1 MEPKNKNAF
10 AVWITG
16 LPASGKS
23 TLTAALKAQFA
34 GRGID
39 AAVLESDVLRQV
51 LTVHPNYDDA
61 ERDVFYRQ
69 ISDLAG
75 LLVEQGVPVIIDATA
90 NRRRYRDRAREEIPR
105 FIEVFVDSPLE
116 TCMARDPKGIYRQAR
131 QRSTNRVPG
140 LQSVYEKPQAPEV
153 VVRGDQE
160 TPDAAAQRVI
170 AKLIGNGYLPG
181 SCSNYGGQDRAP

>member
-23 TLTAALKAQFA
+23 TLTAALKDQFA
-34 GRGID
+34 GRGIG

-90 NRRRYRDRAREEIPR
+90 NRRRYRDRARQEIPR

-116 TCMARDPKGIYRQAR
+116 TCMARDPKGIYLQAR

-153 VVRGDQE
+153 VVRGDRE

-170 AKLIGNGYLPG
+170 AKLIGKGYLPG
-181 SCSNYGGQDRAP
+181 PCPNNGGQDRAP